1 MNSSMFISIILLAAA
16 SMLLSFGNDKQ
27 RDSTEGARQ
36 QQQSGEFLHYVA
48 ALNDLYSSGS
58 PADGDVTAIAVL
70 PSWLPHS
77 SAIVLRVSGGQ
88 GYAFTPSQPGLYGQ
102 ILADT
107 ENSTHFGITDAAGIN
122 TPAGR
127 LTRPDFVP
135 PGCVVYV
142 R

>member
-1 MNSSMFISIILLAAA
+1 MNSSLFISIILLAAA
-16 SMLLSFGNDKQ
+16 SMLLSFGNSKQ
-27 RDSTEGARQ
+27 RESTDGARQ

-48 ALNDLYSSGS
+48 ALNDLYSSGT
-58 PADGDVTAIAVL
+58 PADGDVTTKAVL

-77 SAIVLRVSGGQ
+77 SAIVLRVSRGQ

-102 ILADT
+102 IMADT

-135 PGCVVYV
+135 PGYVVYV